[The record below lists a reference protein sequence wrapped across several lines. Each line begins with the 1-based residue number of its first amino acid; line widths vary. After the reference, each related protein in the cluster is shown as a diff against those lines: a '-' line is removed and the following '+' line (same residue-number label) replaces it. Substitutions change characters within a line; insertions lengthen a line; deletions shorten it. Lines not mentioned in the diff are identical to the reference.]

1 LLRLVHQGLF
11 RAGLLITLIVAG
23 WGLLTYLR
31 KQPITGGYRSTLVM
45 TELVFVLQAL
55 VGIALVLTGTRLR
68 DGLHVLYGVVLVL
81 ALPIAA
87 SYTAGRERRREPLVF
102 GLVGVFMLGLT
113 IRALMT
119 S

>member
-1 LLRLVHQGLF
+1 MLRTLHQGLF
-11 RAGLLITLIVAG
+11 RAGLLITVIVAG
-23 WGLLTYLR
+23 WGLLAYFR
-31 KQPITGGYRSTLVM
+31 KQPASGGYRSTLVM
-45 TELVFVLQAL
+45 TELLFVLQGL
-55 VGIALVLTGTRLR
+55 VGLALLLTGARLR

-81 ALPIAA
+81 VLPIAA
-87 SYTAGRERRREPLVF
+87 SYTAGHERRREPLVF